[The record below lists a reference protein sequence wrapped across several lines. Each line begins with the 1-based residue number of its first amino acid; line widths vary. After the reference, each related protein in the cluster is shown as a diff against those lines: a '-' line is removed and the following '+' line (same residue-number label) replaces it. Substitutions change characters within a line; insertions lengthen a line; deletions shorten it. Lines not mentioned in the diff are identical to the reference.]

1 MNQDTKERRR
11 SADLELAAL
20 RKCVE
25 DMKALD
31 DNLHKEV
38 KELLRAWDTAT
49 GLVVFIKWLAGL
61 AAAIGAIWV
70 FIHGLPKQ

>member
-25 DMKALD
+25 DMKELD
-31 DNLHKEV
+31 DELHTEV

-61 AAAIGAIWV
+61 AAALGVIWV
-70 FIHGLPKQ
+70 FLNGMPKQ